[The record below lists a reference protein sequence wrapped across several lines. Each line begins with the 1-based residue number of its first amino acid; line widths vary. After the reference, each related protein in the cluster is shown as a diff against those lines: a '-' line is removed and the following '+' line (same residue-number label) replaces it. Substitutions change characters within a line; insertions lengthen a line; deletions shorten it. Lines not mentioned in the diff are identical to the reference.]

1 MVRRVKSLRFLR
13 YVGVLLAAA
22 FTLPAVYAS
31 DGTNAQNAKVAIASA
46 KRAVAAA
53 IAQNALWTSAEDAL
67 RRAERAMEGGD
78 AAAAL
83 EHARFATGQAQLG
96 LAQKQYPQT
105 R

>member
-1 MVRRVKSLRFLR
+1 MVRWVNSLRFLR
-13 YVGVLLAAA
+13 YVGVWLATALM
-22 FTLPAVYAS
+22 LPAVYAS
-31 DGTNAQNAKVAIASA
+31 DAANAQNAKVAIASA
-46 KRAVAAA
+46 ERAVAAA
-53 IAQNALWTSAEDAL
+53 RAQKALWTSAEDAL

-96 LAQKQYPQT
+96 LAQKQYPLT